1 MTDHSS
7 PNGVEVV
14 ERFNPSDVEQMR
26 LVREVV
32 LAGQNATDDEFAVFL
47 RVAAHSGLD
56 PFKRQIY
63 GIRRSGKLTIQT
75 GIDGYRAIAGRTGQ
89 HAGTD
94 DAVFSGRSKDKQYP
108 GDATVT
114 VYKLVG
120 GLRVPFTATA
130 RWDEYKPSQ
139 SDAMWK
145 KMPYNMLGKCAEA
158 LALRKAFPEET
169 SGIDV
174 EDTMANADP
183 SAVTIAPPEREPTRE
198 ELLAQRYA
206 DLPVSGKVQYTAW
219 VKTLDISPPG
229 ARTDEEL
236 DVLEATLDKLAADV
250 AETDAENPM
259 PLFGPPCDVDAVLDV
274 TEHATDE

>member
-1 MTDHSS
+1 MNEYPTSTT
-7 PNGVEVV
+7 VEVI

-56 PFKRQIY
+56 PFRRQIY

-94 DAVFSGRSKDKQYP
+94 DALFAGRSKDKQYP
-108 GDATVT
+108 GEATVT
-114 VYKLVG
+114 VYRVVA

-130 RWDEYKPSQ
+130 RWDEYKPTQ
-139 SDAMWK
+139 NDAMWK
-145 KMPYNMLGKCAEA
+145 KMPFNMLGKCAEA

-174 EDTMANADP
+174 EETMASDP
-183 SAVTIAPPEREPTRE
+183 SPRTIAPEEREPTRE
-198 ELLAQRYA
+198 ERLAERYA
-206 DLPVSGKVQYTAW
+206 GLPVAAKVRYMAW

-236 DVLEATLDKLAADV
+236 DALEATLDGLD
-250 AETDAENPM
+250 AEMEATDAENPM
-259 PLFGPPCDVDAVLDV
+259 PLFGPPSEVDTVLDV
-274 TEHATDE
+274 VDDAS